1 MTPIL
6 VFDLETVPDV
16 AGLRHLRP
24 QWATMSDRE
33 LAAQVFAERRE
44 RTGGS
49 DFLPLHQHRVIAIGC
64 AFRDDS
70 GLRVRCLGNAD
81 DGEEKI
87 IGDFFRLIER
97 YTPQLVSWNGGGFD
111 LPVLHY
117 RGLVHGLS
125 AGRYWE
131 NGDDDRDFRYNNY
144 TSRYH
149 SRHTDLM
156 DVLAMYQGRA
166 AAPLD
171 ELAKLCGFAG
181 KLGMSGDRVWGAYC
195 DGQIDAIRNYC
206 ETDVVNTY
214 LLYCRYQ
221 KMRGHLGEA
230 AYAAEMALVRRSLG
244 ESGAPHWRE
253 YLDAWPPAPAA
264 DQPAAS

>member
-6 VFDLETVPDV
+6 SFDLETVPDV
-16 AGLRHLRP
+16 AGLRRLRP
-24 QWATMSDRE
+24 DWAALGERE
-33 LAAQVFAERRE
+33 VAAQAFAERRE
-44 RTGGS
+44 RTGGAS
-49 DFLPLHQHRVIAIGC
+49 DFLPLHQHRIIAIGC

-70 GLRVRCLGNAD
+70 GFRVRCLGAAGDNEARL
-81 DGEEKI
+81 I
-87 IGDFFRLIER
+87 HDFFRTIDR
-97 YTPQLVSWNGGGFD
+97 HTPQLVSWNGGGFD

-117 RGLVHGLS
+117 RGMVHG
-125 AGRYWE
+125 AVAARYWE

-171 ELAKLCGFAG
+171 ELARLCGFAG
-181 KLGMSGDRVWGAYC
+181 KLGMAGDQVWGAFC
-195 DGQIDAIRNYC
+195 EGRIEDIRNYC

-221 KMRGHLGEA
+221 LMRGRLSAPAYEQELRLVRETLEA
-230 AYAAEMALVRRSLG
+230 A
-244 ESGAPHWRE
+244 GAPHWRE
-253 YLDAWPPAPAA
+253 FLAAWPEGAGA
-264 DQPAAS
+264 QGAS

>member
-16 AGLRHLRP
+16 EGLRRLHP
-24 QWATMSDRE
+24 PWAALGPRE
-33 LAAQVFAERRE
+33 VAERAFAERRE

-49 DFLPLHQHRVIAIGC
+49 DFLPLHQHRIVAIGC

-70 GLRVRCLGNAD
+70 GLRVRCLGGAEE
-81 DGEEKI
+81 GEAKL

-117 RGLVHGLS
+117 RGMVHGV
-125 AGRYWE
+125 AAPRYWE
-131 NGDDDRDFRYNNY
+131 SGDDDREFRYNSY
-144 TSRYH
+144 LGRYH
-149 SRHTDLM
+149 TRHTDLM

-166 AAPLD
+166 AVPLD
-171 ELAKLCGFAG
+171 ELARLCGFAG
-181 KLGMSGDRVWGAYC
+181 KLGMSGDKVWDAYC
-195 DGQIDAIRNYC
+195 EGQLEAIRNYC
-206 ETDVVNTY
+206 ETDVLNTY

-221 KMRGHLGEA
+221 KMRGRLGEA
-230 AYAAEMALVRRSLG
+230 AYAAEMALVRESLQ
-244 ESGAPHWRE
+244 ENPAPHWRE
-253 YLDAWPPAPAA
+253 FLDAWP
-264 DQPAAS
+264 ASGSP